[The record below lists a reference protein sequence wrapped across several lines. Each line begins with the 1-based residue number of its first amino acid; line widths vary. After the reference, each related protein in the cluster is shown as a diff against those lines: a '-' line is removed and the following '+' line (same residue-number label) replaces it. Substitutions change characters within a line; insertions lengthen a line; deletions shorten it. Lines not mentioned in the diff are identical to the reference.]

1 MSAQSVSPVQSKTTT
16 RTQPPL
22 SKRPWWLRI
31 TVVSVLVCL
40 VWRLVGALATA
51 FFGPDYSFGSH
62 TFRAVATCIL
72 VLAALAIVLR
82 WEGTRPSDYG
92 VTVDRELPRGLYIGA
107 ASYFVP
113 FLMAGSV
120 VLMLNFAQI
129 GVSTDALAVIGQ
141 GLVLLLLVL
150 LYEAIPEELIFR
162 GYFFRVLAER
172 LPVWATVLGQALLFS
187 TFGFVIGAA
196 VTPDRA
202 LMFFLMSVSLG
213 YVRQITGTVYA
224 TIGVH
229 AVFQLLAQWLLGD
242 QWATLGVTDP
252 SQWFALVAL
261 GVVPLGLAPTIA
273 AIIVHSRDAD
283 R

>member
-1 MSAQSVSPVQSKTTT
+1 MSAQSVSPVQPKTTT
-16 RTQPPL
+16 RTPPTL

-31 TVVSVLVCL
+31 AVVFVVTCAL
-40 VWRLVGALATA
+40 WILVGALATA
-51 FFGPDYSFGSH
+51 FFGPEYSIGSH

-72 VLAALAIVLR
+72 VLAALALVLR

-92 VTVDRELPRGLYIGA
+92 VTVERELPRGLYIGA

-120 VLMLNFAQI
+120 VLMLNLAQI
-129 GVSTDALAVIGQ
+129 EVSTDPLAVVGQ
-141 GLVLLLLVL
+141 GFVLLLLVL
-150 LYEAIPEELIFR
+150 LYEAVPEELIFR

-172 LPVWATVLGQALLFS
+172 LPVWATVIGQALLF
-187 TFGFVIGAA
+187 TAFGFVIGAA
-196 VTPDRA
+196 VTFDRA

-229 AVFQLLAQWLLGD
+229 AVFQLLAQWLLGE
-242 QWATLGVTDP
+242 QWAALGVTDP
-252 SQWFALVAL
+252 GQWFALVAL
-261 GVVPLGLAPTIA
+261 GLAPIALAPTIA
-273 AIIVHSRDAD
+273 AIIVRSRDAE

>member
-1 MSAQSVSPVQSKTTT
+1 MSAQSVSPMQPKPAV
-16 RTQPPL
+16 RTQPTL
-22 SKRPWWLRI
+22 SERPWWLRI
-31 TVVSVLVCL
+31 TGVFVVACAL
-40 VWRLVGALATA
+40 WILVGAIATA

-62 TFRAVATCIL
+62 TFRAAATCIL
-72 VLAALAIVLR
+72 VLAALALVLR

-92 VTVDRELPRGLYIGA
+92 VTVDRELPRGLYIGV

-120 VLMLNFAQI
+120 VLMLNLAQI
-129 GVSTDALAVIGQ
+129 EVSTDLLAVVGQ
-141 GLVLLLLVL
+141 GFVLVLLVL

-162 GYFFRVLAER
+162 GYFFRVLSER
-172 LPVWATVLGQALLFS
+172 LPVWATVIGQALLF
-187 TFGFVIGAA
+187 TAFGFVVGAA
-196 VTPDRA
+196 VTAERA
-202 LMFFLMSVSLG
+202 LMFFLMSISLG

-252 SQWFALVAL
+252 GQWFALVAL
-261 GVVPLGLAPTIA
+261 GLVPLALAPTIA
-273 AIIVHSRDAD
+273 AIIVHSRVVD

>member
-1 MSAQSVSPVQSKTTT
+1 MSAQSVSPI
-16 RTQPPL
+16 QPKPAVRSQPTL

-31 TVVSVLVCL
+31 AVVSVLVCV

-62 TFRAVATCIL
+62 TFRAAATCIL
-72 VLAALAIVLR
+72 VLAALALVLR

-92 VTVDRELPRGLYIGA
+92 VTVDRELPRGLSIGA

-120 VLMLNFAQI
+120 VLMLNLAQI
-129 GVSTDALAVIGQ
+129 EVSTDPLAVVGQ
-141 GLVLLLLVL
+141 GVVLLLLVL

-162 GYFFRVLAER
+162 GYFFRVFSER
-172 LPVWATVLGQALLFS
+172 LPVWATVIGQALLF
-187 TFGFVIGAA
+187 TAFGFVVGAA
-196 VTPDRA
+196 VTADRA
-202 LMFFLMSVSLG
+202 LMFFLMSISLG

-252 SQWFALVAL
+252 GQWFALVAL
-261 GVVPLGLAPTIA
+261 GLVPLALAPTIA